1 MLDNLQ
7 QMHVKLLE
15 KKQFKEH
22 LEKLG
27 IGLVI
32 KLLIKLQTSEEP
44 HHRIT
49 QTFIFETEIPVEKNI
64 SPEKSQKI
72 TNDLILI

>member
-27 IGLVI
+27 IGLAI
-32 KLLIKLQTSEEP
+32 KLLIKLQTSEEL

-49 QTFIFETEIPVEKNI
+49 QRQLYLK
-64 SPEKSQKI
+64 QKYQ
-72 TNDLILI
+72 